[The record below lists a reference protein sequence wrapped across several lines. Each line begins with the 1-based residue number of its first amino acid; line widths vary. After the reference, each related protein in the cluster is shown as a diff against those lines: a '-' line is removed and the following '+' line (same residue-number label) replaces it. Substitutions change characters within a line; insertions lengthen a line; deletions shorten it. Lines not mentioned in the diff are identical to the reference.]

1 MFVWHLLGMEA
12 FLDGKPLVIPRP
24 TLACALTVGVDA
36 ARAAGRIVV
45 EVRGDGQVLGDDT
58 LASPSDE
65 PGGVT
70 RVELMSADPRA
81 LVRVTL
87 GDAIDALRG
96 LVGEQVRLAE
106 LVHTDQLQLAAGGLQ
121 DVFKTWHTVKDVVA
135 QSGAL
140 LDIELSDLDVGC
152 EHGTLGQASNRLL
165 VYLRGVKGSLE
176 REDWSALADILE
188 VNLSEEA
195 QRWEGL
201 LTALSAHVSRMPVQK
216 AS

>member
-1 MFVWHLLGMEA
+1 MEA
-12 FLDGKPLVIPRP
+12 FLDGKSLPVPRP
-24 TLACALTVGVDA
+24 TLASALTVGVDA
-36 ARAAGRIVV
+36 ARAVGRIII
-45 EVRGDGQVLGDDT
+45 EVRADGVVLGDDT
-58 LASPSDE
+58 LASPSDG
-65 PGGVT
+65 PASFA
-70 RVELMSADPRA
+70 RLDLQSADPRA

-121 DVFKTWHTVKDVVA
+121 DVFQTWHTVKDVVA
-135 QSGAL
+135 RSGAL
-140 LDIELSDLDVGC
+140 LDIELSDLDVGS
-152 EHGTLGQASNRLL
+152 EFGTVGEASNRLL

-201 LTALSAHVSRMPVQK
+201 LTALSEHVSRMP
-216 AS
+216 AHRT

>member
-1 MFVWHLLGMEA
+1 MEA
-12 FLDGKPLVIPRP
+12 FLDGKSLPLSRP
-24 TLACALTVGVDA
+24 TLACALAVGVDA
-36 ARAAGRIVV
+36 ARAVGRIII
-45 EVRGDGQVLGDDT
+45 EVRGDGAVLGDDT
-58 LASPSDE
+58 LAAPSDE
-65 PGGVT
+65 AGGFG
-70 RVELMSADPRA
+70 RVEMQSADPRA

-121 DVFKTWHTVKDVVA
+121 DVFQTWHTVKDVVA
-135 QSGAL
+135 RSGAL
-140 LDIELSDLDVGC
+140 LDLELSDLDVGG
-152 EHGTLGQASNRLL
+152 EHGTVGQASNRLL

-201 LTALSAHVSRMPVQK
+201 LTALSEHVSRLPAQR
-216 AS
+216 S

>member
-1 MFVWHLLGMEA
+1 MHLLGMEA
-12 FLDGKPLVIPRP
+12 FLDGKPLAIARP
-24 TLACALTVGVDA
+24 TLACALADGVDA
-36 ARAAGRIVV
+36 ARAAGRIVI
-45 EVRGDGQVLGDDT
+45 EVRGDGQTLGDDT
-58 LASPSDE
+58 LASPSDV
-65 PGGVT
+65 PGSYRAVH
-70 RVELMSADPRA
+70 MFSADPRA

-121 DVFKTWHTVKDVVA
+121 DVFQTWHTVKDVVA
-135 QSGAL
+135 RSGAL
-140 LDIELSDLDVGC
+140 LDLDLSVLDVGS
-152 EHGTLGQASNRLL
+152 EFGTLGQASNRLL

-195 QRWEGL
+195 QKWEDL
-201 LTALSAHVSRMPVQK
+201 LTALSDHVSKLPTQRT
-216 AS
+216 